1 MTTAA
6 TRSPAT
12 PARKSGSSIGA
23 GLLQRKCSC
32 GTSKSSVETGCEKC
46 RSRRLQRHLAV
57 GASQDIF
64 EIEADRVAEQVLG
77 RGPGV
82 DHGPPLAITRA
93 PAPQSESNEAA
104 PASVE
109 RVLGQ
114 GGTPLEPSLRADM
127 ERRFGHDFG
136 AVRIHRGAEAD
147 RSARDVNALAYTVG
161 RNIVFGDGQYSP
173 TSHAGRRLLAHEL
186 THVVQQGATAGRPS
200 ALRVQR
206 DQVKREPLDLP
217 QRIRLE
223 EGKYTYEYRHMI
235 TGINSNVQWHYDRE
249 IPGNFVLLVTTT
261 AKERAQL
268 KKEKKGANWVARFC
282 AESFRLHIGLPFKN
296 GDAVLVAEIAPVVQ
310 DLFETTSETLMVHTV
325 SIPGYVAREQFEPG
339 EFDAY
344 LDAMRAA
351 YDPSDLF
358 PLLYGLDLDI
368 FGDPAPGPGS
378 RKKYR
383 KLDGW
388 VDKKKNQ
395 LDALI
400 KKLKTQGRDRPVDL
414 PDEVVAWF
422 NERDQ
427 SWWLNVWVWFDTR
440 GKSKQHQAI
449 KLKESESV
457 EKLLERTRAAVHQ
470 AVDKQSA
477 EDDQKREREFPKWAR
492 KLKVDLDQ
500 ALAFAKREK
509 LADDA
514 PDGTTLNFGSPGLK
528 APAVGETGP
537 AANSPGGDAPPQVM
551 LTIWVQRGDQHVQ
564 KNQGSVPIFETTR
577 LAELVPYVQQ
587 LAAVLRQF
595 EHTPDNVSVK
605 PWEQADGLTLP
616 AFEAYLMPQDLRP
629 DHITVT
635 GARNKFGMFLD
646 FEKQYNMMFDSTG
659 LGVASK
665 LYNQAIFFRWKVYQ
679 VPGSSR
685 ALKREGE
692 EDNWPERWK
701 ELYLQFN
708 PKGLDDDGKQIPT
721 APSADNPVTEPP
733 VSVYESS
740 GDITDRIRFNDE
752 PGEYL
757 VSCQTLSAPVG
768 KSDLKRSSSRAYYPV
783 RTEPM
788 QSIVGPLITQTEAE
802 LKQVESDLRNIEIAL
817 ELEKITESE
826 RKVLLA
832 TKSSKEAHKKV
843 LETKETRGLVATT
856 RAEIDDAEA
865 RLKAAERLDAKL
877 PDLIAT
883 AKANQEAEKEPTEP
897 SRMIE
902 DDPQL
907 LAVYWQTLADKISV
921 KAYASN
927 LKKQIKDLNEV
938 HKRAVEFSDEFKPED
953 SNACIYTPEAVFL
966 SELDGHIYPLVLMV
980 GEADARVMNAKVAY
994 RLADVTSPQT
1004 QKVYY
1009 GYSFKEGAAGHL
1021 EAIDNAFEDFG
1032 ESATYGEGW
1041 IAVRMPKGRDECA
1054 NLHRHGIHAY
1064 ESKEGILEKVWK
1076 FLGFIAAVAG
1086 VAALIATGVGAG
1098 AAAAL
1103 LGVMAAGV
1111 GAAVSIHNIVDRS
1124 RRHRLKVDA
1133 ELAMDV
1139 LGIIGLAEI
1148 GALKG
1153 LAYLPKAVRGFAATE
1168 RFGRFMV
1175 IYRTGVEAASFLL
1188 IPLKLQ
1194 EDIAYIRSLPIS
1206 DAEKEEMI
1214 RAAFTDALTGILMV
1228 AASSVA
1234 ARSMHGGG
1242 QGQAGQGGEDMAG
1255 MRQQAELMSLE
1266 HADNYKSMR
1275 ERGWID
1281 DNGHWTESA
1290 PDPMRRQRTKAL
1302 EAGTD
1307 LTHPSGNKPTRAAL
1321 DAVERVNAGEVEV
1334 HGNKPGERYAD
1345 MGDGHQ
1351 IQEVATGMG
1360 ISCEYHSKNEI
1371 KVSCPFN
1378 MGSKPSRKQA
1388 AEAEASRESANK
1400 RWEKL
1405 QESTETKKA
1414 RDEKAA
1420 DLRAKQKEEP
1430 LRIDND
1436 PVEQTPDALKAMRK
1450 ARREQEALDVQKKTE
1465 RLDAR
1470 LKEGRDRIAQIDS
1483 EILQKQRQIEKAGSA
1498 ERRSQLENEMAAL
1511 KNERAAA
1518 WQGRSKIIEEY
1529 GRVGDTPY
1537 DRARQYSY
1545 SAESGRNVIERA
1557 GGLDEAS
1564 GLRTHKPSVDHL
1576 VSVREITEMKG
1587 YSKLTEREQ
1596 NTLLSLEENLIL
1608 MDGDRNSSKQDKS
1621 WSKWDNGRYLYGDA
1635 VADQMILRE
1644 RDARTALAKK
1654 LLEMLAA
1661 RGMKP

>member
-1 MTTAA
+1 MTAAA
-6 TRSPAT
+6 TRSQAAPA
-12 PARKSGSSIGA
+12 PKSGSSFSG

-32 GTSKSSVETGCEKC
+32 GTSKSPTDQSCDKC

-57 GASQDIF
+57 GASHDIF
-64 EIEADRVAEQVLG
+64 EIEADRVAEQVLK
-77 RGPGV
+77 
-82 DHGPPLAITRA
+82 HGPPADPATSLAIMRVPGPGTD
-93 PAPQSESNEAA
+93 SNESA

-114 GGTPLEPSLRADM
+114 SGTPLEPALRADM
-127 ERRFGHDFG
+127 ERRFGHDFS
-136 AVRIHRGAEAD
+136 AVRIHRGGEAD

-161 RNIVFGDGQYSP
+161 RNIVFGDGQYAPASQ
-173 TSHAGRRLLAHEL
+173 AGRRLLAHEL
-186 THVVQQGATAGRPS
+186 THVVQQGGTTGRPS
-200 ALRVQR
+200 ALHVQR
-206 DQVKREPLDLP
+206 DKVKRDPVDLP
-217 QRIRLE
+217 ARIRVG
-223 EGKYTYEYRHMI
+223 EGKYSYEYRHLI

-249 IPGNFVLLVTTT
+249 IPGAFVLLVTTT

-268 KKEKKGANWVARFC
+268 KKEKKGANWIAKFC
-282 AESFRLHIGLPFKN
+282 AENLRIHIGLPFKN
-296 GDAVLVAEIAPVVQ
+296 DDSVLVAEIAPVVQ
-310 DLFETTSETLMVHTV
+310 DLLETTSETLMVHTV
-325 SIPGYVAREQFEPG
+325 TVPGYLMREQFNPD

-344 LDAMRAA
+344 VDAMRAA
-351 YDPSDLF
+351 YDQSDLF

-368 FGDPAPGPGS
+368 FGDPSPGPKS
-378 RKKYR
+378 KKTYR
-383 KLDGW
+383 KLDSW
-388 VDKKKNQ
+388 VDKKRTR

-400 KKLKTQGRDRPVDL
+400 KKLKTQPRDRPVDL

-427 SWWLNVWVWFDTR
+427 SWWLNVWVWFDTT

-449 KLKESESV
+449 KLKESEPV
-457 EKLLERTRAAVHQ
+457 ETLLERARAAVHQ

-477 EDDQKREREFPKWAR
+477 EDDRKREREFPKWAQ
-492 KLKVDLDQ
+492 KLKADVDK
-500 ALAFAKREK
+500 ALAHATREK
-509 LADDA
+509 LASDA
-514 PDGTTLNFGSPGLK
+514 PDGTTLTFGSPGLK
-528 APAVGETGP
+528 TPAVGESTAGTG
-537 AANSPGGDAPPQVM
+537 SSGGEAPPQVM
-551 LTIWVQRGDQHVQ
+551 LTIWVQRGKEHVQ

-577 LAELVPYVQQ
+577 LADLVPYVQQ

-595 EHTPDNVSVK
+595 EHTPDNDSIK
-605 PWEQADGLTLP
+605 PWQQADKLTLP
-616 AFEAYLMPQDLRP
+616 AFDAYLMPMDLRP
-629 DHITVT
+629 DRVTVT

-646 FEKQYNMMFDSTG
+646 FEKQYNMMVDPTG

-685 ALKREGE
+685 ALKCEGE

-701 ELYLQFN
+701 ALYLQYN
-708 PKGLDDDGKQIPT
+708 PKGLGDDGKQIPT

-740 GDITDRIRFNDE
+740 GDITDRIKFNDE

-768 KSDLKRSSSRAYYPV
+768 KSDLHRSSSRAYYPV

-788 QSIVGPLITQTEAE
+788 QSIVGPLVTQTEAE
-802 LKQVESDLRNIEIAL
+802 LKQVESDLQNIEIAL
-817 ELEKITESE
+817 KLEKMTDSE

-832 TKSSKEAHKKV
+832 TRTSKEAHKKV

-877 PDLIAT
+877 PDLIAK
-883 AKANQEAEKEPTEP
+883 AKANQEAEKEPAEP
-897 SRMIE
+897 SKMIE
-902 DDPQL
+902 DDPEL

-921 KAYASN
+921 KTYAGN

-938 HKRAVEFSDEFKPED
+938 HKRAVEFSGEFKPEN

-980 GEADARVMNAKVAY
+980 GEAEPRVMGARVAY

-1009 GYSFKEGAAGHL
+1009 GHSFQEGPDGHL

-1054 NLHRHGIHAY
+1054 KLHRQGIKTY

-1139 LGIIGLAEI
+1139 LGIIGLAEL

-1153 LAYLPKAVRGFAATE
+1153 FAYIKAFRGFTATE
-1168 RFGRFMV
+1168 KFSRFMA
-1175 IYRTGVEAASFLL
+1175 IYRTGTEVASFLL

-1214 RAAFTDALTGILMV
+1214 RAAFSDALTGILMV

-1242 QGQAGQGGEDMAG
+1242 QGQAGHGGEDMAG

-1281 DNGHWTESA
+1281 DNGHWTDTA

-1307 LTHPSGNKPTRAAL
+1307 LTHPSGQKPTKAAL
-1321 DAVERVNAGEVEV
+1321 DAVERVNAGDVEI

-1351 IQEVATGMG
+1351 VKEVATGMG

-1371 KVSCPFN
+1371 KVDCPFS
-1378 MGSKPSRKQA
+1378 MGSKPSKKQA
-1388 AEAEASRESANK
+1388 AEAEAGRESANK

-1405 QESTETKKA
+1405 QESTEAKKA

-1420 DLRAKQKEEP
+1420 ELRSKQKEEP
-1430 LRIDND
+1430 LRIEND

-1470 LKEGRDRIAQIDS
+1470 LKEGRDRIAQIES

-1498 ERRSQLENEMAAL
+1498 ERRSQLENEMTAL
-1511 KNERAAA
+1511 KNERAAE
-1518 WQGRSKIIEEY
+1518 WQGRGKIIEEY

-1545 SAESGRNVIERA
+1545 SAESGRNVVERA

-1564 GLRTHKPSVDHL
+1564 GLPTNKPSVDHL

-1587 YSKLTEREQ
+1587 YGKLTEREQ
-1596 NTLLSLEENLIL
+1596 NKLLSLEENLIL

-1621 WSKWDNGRYLYGDA
+1621 WSKWDNGRYLYGDT